1 MSRVLRIVHTSALPL
16 VLPALIG
23 FGVRPR
29 QRTCSRAGFTILE
42 ILLAIALIALLA
54 GALVG
59 GAAHLL
65 TDQPVTADEVFWK
78 SVQQARKM
86 ALKAEK
92 EVRLRFDAKKKQ
104 FILIDGFV
112 PSTLGADGFTREE
125 TALKQFPIP
134 PSGGNDLTI
143 EFLSSAK
150 GGAVILVGGVMIE
163 SQPIPFV
170 TFYPDG
176 TCTPF
181 RAQLMRKGA
190 SHVLAV
196 DPWTCAAVLT
206 VDPNAPRAR

>member
-1 MSRVLRIVHTSALPL
+1 MSLIPRIVHSSALQSDS
-16 VLPALIG
+16 PAVSTRDL
-23 FGVRPR
+23 RLR
-29 QRTCSRAGFTILE
+29 QRTGSRSGFTLLE

-54 GALVG
+54 GALIG

-78 SVQQARKM
+78 SVQQARKT
-86 ALKAEK
+86 ALKSEK

-104 FILIDGFV
+104 FVLIDGFA
-112 PSTLGADGFTREE
+112 PSALAADGFTREE

-134 PSGGNDLTI
+134 PPGGTDLTI
-143 EFLSSAK
+143 DFLSSSK

-163 SQPIPFV
+163 SQPIQFV

-181 RAQLMRKGA
+181 RAQFMRNGA
-190 SHVLAV
+190 SHLLAV

-206 VDPNAPRAR
+206 VDPNAPRAP